1 MQRVFKLS
9 KLKILLL
16 SATGFEMKREM
27 SQADTTGQSSN
38 IPEPALDWEG
48 KDPGLTVLI
57 TTTDMIR
64 LPVKQIQ

>member
-48 KDPGLTVLI
+48 KDPGGRKTPRTWKDNRV
-57 TTTDMIR
+57 
-64 LPVKQIQ
+64 